1 MCRGAAAGVKDT
13 GGLGAR
19 RQGGQRVGRQK
30 PQDARAESIDMGQKG
45 EWRLPPGF
53 GGKAERP
60 FTPRGHREEWVWGKE
75 RS

>member
-1 MCRGAAAGVKDT
+1 M
-13 GGLGAR
+13 
-19 RQGGQRVGRQK
+19 GRQK